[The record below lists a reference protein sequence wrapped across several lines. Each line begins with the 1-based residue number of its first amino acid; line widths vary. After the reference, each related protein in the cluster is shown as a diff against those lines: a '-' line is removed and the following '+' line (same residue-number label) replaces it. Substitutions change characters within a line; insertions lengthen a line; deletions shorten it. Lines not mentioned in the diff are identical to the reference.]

1 MSRGAFF
8 VMAGSAPFEFKR
20 NRVDAVTQAG
30 RLRTVL
36 KDVPQVSFAATAMHL
51 VANHQP
57 AAILG

>member
-1 MSRGAFF
+1 MGLPVLWQVKSTAL
-8 VMAGSAPFEFKR
+8 EFKR

-30 RLRTVL
+30 RLRTVF
-36 KDVPQVSFAATAMHL
+36 KDVPQVPFAATAMYL